1 MPKFDHFSQR
11 IEFYRFLTE
20 NLNMYQ
26 NLILIQFNLGVFYA
40 IVFNLIFGSIVW
52 VVFEKLYFKLE
63 SILRFEFHLV
73 TDYGRPERK

>member
-26 NLILIQFNLGVFYA
+26 NLILFLVDTHQFIYLGVFYA
-40 IVFNLIFGSIVW
+40 IVFNLIFGLIV
-52 VVFEKLYFKLE
+52 
-63 SILRFEFHLV
+63 
-73 TDYGRPERK
+73 

>member
-40 IVFNLIFGSIVW
+40 KVFNLIFVQL
-52 VVFEKLYFKLE
+52 FELFLKSCTLN
-63 SILRFEFHLV
+63 
-73 TDYGRPERK
+73 